1 MDPGNVLHDSSRER
15 YHGLTSR
22 QLESCFWLPEE
33 RWVSYKYIE
42 SQEGDPP
49 SASCP
54 GQVRPQPDLRLVELL
69 VADLDSITL
78 VTLVLQE
85 AKYDR
90 CEHTEHE
97 DVA

>member
-1 MDPGNVLHDSSRER
+1 MNK
-15 YHGLTSR
+15 R

-33 RWVSYKYIE
+33 RWVSYIYSE
-42 SQEGDPP
+42 SQKGDAA
-49 SASCP
+49 SAICL
-54 GQVRPQPDLRLVELL
+54 GQVRQQPDLRLVELL
-69 VADLDSITL
+69 VADLDSVTL

-85 AKYDR
+85 AKHDR